1 MKKICFLLYLLLP
14 LFVYSKE
21 WTVWNSEVEIVP
33 EDNYYNIAPP
43 GTNRPVQIC
52 GLPGYT
58 AL

>member
-33 EDNYYNIAPP
+33 EDNYYNIAPR
-43 GTNRPVQIC
+43 N
-52 GLPGYT
+52 
-58 AL
+58 